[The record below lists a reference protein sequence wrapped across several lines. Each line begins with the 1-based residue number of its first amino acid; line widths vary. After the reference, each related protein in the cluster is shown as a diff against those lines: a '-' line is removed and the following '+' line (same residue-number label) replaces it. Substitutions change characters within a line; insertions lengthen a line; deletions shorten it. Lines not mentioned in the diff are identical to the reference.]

1 MRFLELAG
9 LVSEGKDP
17 EVQARLVAPATQVP
31 AEQGQTYCPWPGTGG
46 LSLGLGQGGWGWAY
60 KSAVGAIGQVWET
73 SRDHSVAIFKTMITP
88 CWVAFAAPHTPAS
101 LNSS

>member
-17 EVQARLVAPATQVP
+17 EVQAHLVAPTTQVP

-46 LSLGLGQGGWGWAY
+46 LSLGLGQGGWGG
-60 KSAVGAIGQVWET
+60 VDINQQWELLA
-73 SRDHSVAIFKTMITP
+73 RYGK
-88 CWVAFAAPHTPAS
+88 
-101 LNSS
+101 

>member
-46 LSLGLGQGGWGWAY
+46 LSLGLGQGG
-60 KSAVGAIGQVWET
+60 
-73 SRDHSVAIFKTMITP
+73 
-88 CWVAFAAPHTPAS
+88 
-101 LNSS
+101 

>member
-31 AEQGQTYCPWPGTGG
+31 AEQGQTYCPGPGTGG
-46 LSLGLGQGGWGWAY
+46 LSLGLGQGGWG
-60 KSAVGAIGQVWET
+60 GHINQQWELLA
-73 SRDHSVAIFKTMITP
+73 RYGKQAEIT
-88 CWVAFAAPHTPAS
+88 
-101 LNSS
+101 L